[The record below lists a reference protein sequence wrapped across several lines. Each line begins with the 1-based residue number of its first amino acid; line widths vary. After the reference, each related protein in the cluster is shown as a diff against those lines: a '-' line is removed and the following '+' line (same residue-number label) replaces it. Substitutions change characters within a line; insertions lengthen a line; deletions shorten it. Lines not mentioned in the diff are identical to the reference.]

1 MISSV
6 ATAQSGHQNRSERQ
20 MEKAERRIERQ
31 MEKTEHRME
40 KAERRAEHQM
50 EKAERHMGHH
60 KHSQRHGDAILV
72 SGDHMGM
79 YGDGREVVKV
89 ISPESARIGETINVE
104 FYINYDRLLIERNE
118 EYVITPYLVH
128 GENSLRMRPVVFVG
142 ENCYNKL
149 DRRHEQYGEAVGEM
163 VPYETIVMTRQDL
176 REKRREMR
184 KNPRSVD
191 LITSNAV
198 RYVASFPFQPW
209 MHGAEIVLQREL
221 GGCNNRD
228 MTFAGDF
235 GTLYNPLPP
244 QVVFIEPEVETVK
257 ARSDKM
263 TARVI
268 FKVNRTDLDL
278 NLADNAMEMKRVYD
292 FTDNV
297 MNNEDLTV
305 TGISMVGYASP
316 EGRFAHNNDLSKG
329 RVNTISEMIKSRYNI
344 DAKNIRISNVA
355 EDWDSVSRWV
365 AKSDLMH
372 KSEVL
377 DIISTTSDPDA
388 RDAKIRAL
396 DKSAT
401 YNRLLKDL
409 YPQLRRTEYSIQ
421 YTVEPFTVEKG
432 REVIKTNP
440 QHLSLYEF
448 YQIAE
453 SYPMNSKEYKNAY
466 ETAIRFYPND
476 NVANNNMA
484 AMALREGDVE
494 MARRYLARVEGYD
507 KALNNMGVLAVMDG
521 DMELAEKYFRQAARN
536 GVKEARQNLENLSTF
551 GFE

>member
-1 MISSV
+1 MAGVLMISS
-6 ATAQSGHQNRSERQ
+6 AAFAQSGQNKRPERRNETVTVSEKEVKRAERRAERQ
-20 MEKAERRIERQ
+20 MEKAG
-31 MEKTEHRME
+31 M
-40 KAERRAEHQM
+40 
-50 EKAERHMGHH
+50 HH
-60 KHSQRHGDAILV
+60 KDHHMRSHRTGDLV
-72 SGDHMGM
+72 VVPGGYMGM
-79 YGDGREVVKV
+79 YDGMEVVKV
-89 ISPESARIGETINVE
+89 ISSESARIGETINVE

-118 EYVITPYLVH
+118 EYVITPYLVN
-128 GENSLRMRPVVFVG
+128 GDNSLRMRPVVFVG
-142 ENCYNKL
+142 DKCYSKL
-149 DRRHEQYGEAVGEM
+149 DRRHEQYGESAGEM
-163 VPYETIVMTRQDL
+163 VPYETVVMTRQDL
-176 REKRREMR
+176 REKRRELR
-184 KNPRSVD
+184 KNP
-191 LITSNAV
+191 LGTGLLTSNAV

-209 MHGAEIVLQREL
+209 MHGAEIILQREL

-228 MTFAGDF
+228 IAFAGDF

-244 QVVFIEPEVETVK
+244 QVVFIEPEIETVK

-278 NLADNAMEMKRVYD
+278 NLSDNAMEMKRLYD

-297 MNNEDLTV
+297 VNNEDV
-305 TGISMVGYASP
+305 KITGIKMTGYASP
-316 EGRFAHNNDLSKG
+316 EGRYAHNNDLSKG
-329 RVNTISEMIKSRYNI
+329 RVNTLSGMIQNRYNF
-344 DAKNIRISNVA
+344 DAKTIQTSNVA

-372 KSEVL
+372 KAQVL
-377 DIISTTSDPDA
+377 DIISTTTDPDA

-396 DKSAT
+396 DKGVT
-401 YNRLLKDL
+401 YNTLLKDL

-453 SYPMNSKEYKNAY
+453 SYPMNSAEYRNAY
-466 ETAIRFYPND
+466 QTAIRFYPND

-494 MARRYLARVEGYD
+494 MARMYLKKVEGYD

-521 DMELAEKYFRQAARN
+521 DMELAEKYFRQASRN
-536 GVKEARQNLENLSTF
+536 GVKEAKQNLENLSTF

>member
-1 MISSV
+1 MVSS
-6 ATAQSGHQNRSERQ
+6 AAFAQNGQMKRAERQ
-20 MEKAERRIERQ
+20 MEKAEHRTERQ
-31 MEKTEHRME
+31 MEKTERQME
-40 KAERRAEHQM
+40 KMERRAEREM
-50 EKAERHMGHH
+50 GKAHH
-60 KHSQRHGDAILV
+60 KDHHMRSHRTGDAIVV
-72 SGDHMGM
+72 SGDHYGM
-79 YGDGREVVKV
+79 YGERAEVVKV

-128 GENSLRMRPVVFVG
+128 GDNSLRMRPVVFVG

-149 DRRHEQYGEAVGEM
+149 DRRHEQYGESAGEM

-176 REKRREMR
+176 REKRRELR
-184 KNPRSVD
+184 KNPQG
-191 LITSNAV
+191 LHLLTSNAV

-209 MHGAEIVLQREL
+209 MHGAEIILQREL

-228 MTFAGDF
+228 MSFAGDF

-278 NLADNAMEMKRVYD
+278 NLADNAMEMKRLYD

-297 MNNEDLTV
+297 VNNEDVTV
-305 TGISMVGYASP
+305 TNIKMTGYASP
-316 EGRFAHNNDLSKG
+316 EGRYAHNNDLSKG
-329 RVNTISEMIKSRYNI
+329 RVNTLSEMIKNRDKINPSMI
-344 DAKNIRISNVA
+344 QTLNVA

-365 AKSDLMH
+365 AKSNLTH
-372 KSEVL
+372 KAEVL
-377 DIISTTSDPDA
+377 DIISTTTDPDA

-396 DKSAT
+396 DKGVT
-401 YNRLLKDL
+401 YNTLLKDL

-453 SYPMNSKEYKNAY
+453 SYPMNSAEYRNAY

-494 MARRYLARVEGYD
+494 MARRYLAKVEGYD

-521 DMELAEKYFRQAARN
+521 NMELAEKYFRQASRN
-536 GVKEARQNLENLSTF
+536 GVKEAKQNLENLSTF